1 MSINQHITVPQALM
15 GVIVTIFM
23 SVGTS
28 YVALREDNVRQ
39 SVMIEEHERKIIKI
53 EKRQDITD
61 VRYLEILTKLNE
73 IQLQLKDKQDRK

>member
-1 MSINQHITVPQALM
+1 MSANQHITIPQALM
-15 GVIVTIFM
+15 GIIVTVFM
-23 SVGTS
+23 AIGGAYIT
-28 YVALREDNVRQ
+28 LREGDVQQNGQ
-39 SVMIEEHERKIIKI
+39 IEEHDRRIEKM